1 MLGDGVES
9 ELTFDRLSFLFAQQE
24 FKDEKKHSVHLAA
37 VALLLG
43 SADRRADW
51 SGLVTR
57 DMISQVASVVN
68 GSEPWQQEGVLHHN
82 SGDYLAETLK
92 WTDVTHLTSVDWNV
106 LMHEHMPAGVV
117 VNFDV
122 LINDFKVGNYS
133 IIGRGSRWGSDQ
145 WGFGSMAIFPPM
157 RGDTF
162 TMKIVATSPAPP
174 PDGWNWFLGGVTLH
188 DPDFIP
194 GPEPSSL
201 ALLGSAI
208 AACAGYCGWRRRAQK
223 CQSPTK

>member
-1 MLGDGVES
+1 
-9 ELTFDRLSFLFAQQE
+9 
-24 FKDEKKHSVHLAA
+24 
-37 VALLLG
+37 
-43 SADRRADW
+43 
-51 SGLVTR
+51 
-57 DMISQVASVVN
+57 VN
-68 GSEPWQQEGVLHHN
+68 GTEPWQQEGVLHHN

-92 WTDVTHLTSVDWNV
+92 WTGVTHLTSVDWGV
-106 LMHEHMPAGVV
+106 MMHEQMPAGVV

-122 LINDFKVGNYS
+122 LVNDYKVGSYS
-133 IIGRGSRWGSDQ
+133 LFGRGSRFGSDQ
-145 WGFGSMAIFPPM
+145 DVFGSAAVFPPM

-162 TMKIVATSPAPP
+162 TVKIVATDPAPP
-174 PDGWNWFLGGVTLH
+174 SGGWNWFLGDVTLH

-194 GPEPSSL
+194 SPEPSSL